1 MLNIIRYP
9 RDGLR
14 YLRNQRGAE
23 TAEWILI
30 VGLLVVVAVAIYAAP
45 ASPLLTGLTTVVTN
59 VVAAITTAVGGAVAS

>member
-14 YLRNQRGAE
+14 YLRNQRGTE

-45 ASPLLTGLTTVVTN
+45 SGPLVTGLVQVVKD
-59 VVAAITTAVGGAVAS
+59 VVSAISTAIGTAVAS

>member
-23 TAEWILI
+23 TAEWIVI
-30 VGLLVVVAVAIYAAP
+30 VALLVIVALAVYGDP
-45 ASPLLTGLTTVVTN
+45 NGTLTTGLKGLVTSL
-59 VVAAITTAVGGAVAS
+59 ITKISTLL